1 MGIGVS
7 VKSHSDYLSN
17 NFSVKVKGFLC
28 GYTIIYSMIHVS
40 LDILVIIQ
48 FLLIK
53 SALQQS
59 SLWMNV
65 CIFDYFLG
73 VSEMW
78 QRVIEMLPG
87 VHTNSPPAFQ
97 EAQAIYT
104 ATNTSAEF
112 PHTNYIL
119 MSNGNFPFICTN
131 TTRKKKPFTITLN
144 NTEVGTIFQFYLPA
158 KNRFSCYFSNC
169 QNRPIFLNQYLK
181 LKGNP

>member
-59 SLWMNV
+59 SL
-65 CIFDYFLG
+65 
-73 VSEMW
+73 
-78 QRVIEMLPG
+78 
-87 VHTNSPPAFQ
+87 
-97 EAQAIYT
+97 
-104 ATNTSAEF
+104 
-112 PHTNYIL
+112 
-119 MSNGNFPFICTN
+119 
-131 TTRKKKPFTITLN
+131 
-144 NTEVGTIFQFYLPA
+144 
-158 KNRFSCYFSNC
+158 
-169 QNRPIFLNQYLK
+169 
-181 LKGNP
+181 